1 MGRLARPTV
10 LPGVCMDQ
18 PLRVLV
24 SAGASGIGASIVER
38 FRADGARVS
47 ICDRDEAAVQVATSI
62 DPGLHAV
69 VGDVAD
75 AGDTERWVGEVVDR
89 WGGVDVLVNNAGI
102 AGPTALVEDIDPE
115 AWRECL
121 SVNIDSHFLLARLVT
136 PHLKRQRSGAI
147 VAISS
152 TAGLFGY
159 GMRTPYAAA
168 KWAVIGL
175 TKSLAVE
182 LGPFGIRANVVAP
195 GSVEGPRM
203 GRVIAAEAAQ
213 RGVSADLVQREYVAS
228 QSIPR
233 FVRPA
238 EIAEMCAFL
247 ASSRASMVNG
257 QVIAV
262 DGHTETFHIS
272 SGDGVGDFR

>member
-1 MGRLARPTV
+1 ME
-10 LPGVCMDQ
+10 Q

-24 SAGASGIGASIVER
+24 SAGATGIGASVVER

-47 ICDRDEAAVQVATSI
+47 ICDRDESAVRDATRR
-62 DPGLHAV
+62 DPDLHAV

-75 AGDTERWVGEVVDR
+75 AGDTERWVGEVVNR

-102 AGPTALVEDIDPE
+102 AGPTARAEDIAPA

-121 SVNIDSHFLLARLVT
+121 AVNLESHFLIARLVI
-136 PHLKRQRSGAI
+136 PLMKRQKSGAI

-152 TAGLFGY
+152 TAGLYGY
-159 GMRTPYAAA
+159 GMRTPYAAS
-168 KWAVIGL
+168 KWAVIGF

-182 LGPFGIRANVVAP
+182 LGPFGVRANVVAP

-203 GRVIAAEAAQ
+203 GRVIDAEAAQ
-213 RGVSADLVQREYVAS
+213 RGVAAHVVEREYAEG

-233 FVRPA
+233 FVKPS
-238 EIAEMCAFL
+238 EIADVCAFL
-247 ASSRASMVNG
+247 ASPQASMVNG

-272 SGDGVGDFR
+272 AR

>member
-1 MGRLARPTV
+1 ME
-10 LPGVCMDQ
+10 Q

-24 SAGASGIGASIVER
+24 SAGASGIGASIAAR
-38 FRADGARVS
+38 FLADGARVS
-47 ICDRDEAAVQVATSI
+47 ICDRDETAVRSATRN
-62 DPGLHAV
+62 DPPLHAV
-69 VGDVAD
+69 VADVAE
-75 AGDTERWVGEVVDR
+75 AGDLERWVGEVVDL

-102 AGPTALVEDIDPE
+102 AGPTALVEEIDPG
-115 AWRECL
+115 AWRDCQA
-121 SVNIDSHFLLARLVT
+121 VNIDSHFLLARLVV

-152 TAGLFGY
+152 TAGLYGY

-168 KWAVIGL
+168 KWAVIGF

-203 GRVIAAEAAQ
+203 DRVIEAEAAQ
-213 RGVSADLVQREYVAS
+213 RGVSVDVVRREYTEG

-233 FVRPA
+233 FVEPS
-238 EIAEMCAFL
+238 EIADVCAFL
-247 ASSRASMVNG
+247 ASPQASMVNG

-262 DGHTETFHIS
+262 DGHTETFHIDS
-272 SGDGVGDFR
+272 R

>member
-1 MGRLARPTV
+1 MH
-10 LPGVCMDQ
+10 Q

-24 SAGASGIGASIVER
+24 SAGAAGIGAAVADR

-47 ICDRDEAAVQVATSI
+47 ICDRDEAAVRTAAQQDA
-62 DPGLHAV
+62 DRHCV

-75 AGDTERWVGEVVDR
+75 AGDTGRWVDEVVDL
-89 WGGVDVLVNNAGI
+89 WGGVDVLVNNAGV
-102 AGPTALVEDIDPE
+102 AGPTALVEDIDPA

-121 SVNIDSHFLLARLVT
+121 AVTLDSHFLLARLVV
-136 PHLKRQRSGAI
+136 PLMKQQGSGSI
-147 VAISS
+147 VSVSS

-168 KWAVIGL
+168 KWAVIGF

-182 LGPFGIRANVVAP
+182 LGPFGVRANAVAP

-203 GRVIAAEAAQ
+203 GRVIEAEAAQ
-213 RGVSADLVQREYVAS
+213 RGVTAEVVEREYVAA

-233 FVRPA
+233 FVRA
-238 EIAEMCAFL
+238 SEIADVCAFL
-247 ASSRASMVNG
+247 ASPQAAMVNG

-262 DGHTETFHIS
+262 DGHTETFHIGS
-272 SGDGVGDFR
+272 D

>member
-1 MGRLARPTV
+1 
-10 LPGVCMDQ
+10 MDQ

-24 SAGASGIGASIVER
+24 SAGASGIGASIAER
-38 FRADGARVS
+38 FLADGAKVS
-47 ICDRDEAAVQVATSI
+47 ICDCDEAAVRIATRTQ
-62 DPGLHAV
+62 PAVHAV

-75 AGDTERWVGEVVDR
+75 AGDTERWVEEVVDL
-89 WGGVDVLVNNAGI
+89 WGGIDVLVNNAGV
-102 AGPTALVEDIDPE
+102 AGPTRLVEDIDPG
-115 AWRECL
+115 AWRDCL
-121 SVNIDSHFLLARLVT
+121 AVTLDSPFLMARLVI
-136 PHLKRQRSGAI
+136 PHLKQQRSGSI

-152 TAGLFGY
+152 TAGLYGY

-168 KWAVIGL
+168 KWAVNGF

-203 GRVIAAEAAQ
+203 GRVIEAEAAQ
-213 RGVSADLVQREYVAS
+213 RGVSADVVEREYAEG

-233 FVRPA
+233 FVKPT
-238 EIAEMCAFL
+238 EIADVVAFL
-247 ASSRASMVNG
+247 ASPQAAMVNG

-272 SGDGVGDFR
+272 TR

>member
-1 MGRLARPTV
+1 
-10 LPGVCMDQ
+10 MDQ

-24 SAGASGIGASIVER
+24 SAGASGIGAAIAAR
-38 FRADGARVS
+38 FAADGCQVS
-47 ICDRDEAAVQVATSI
+47 ICDRDAAAVRSATRK
-62 DPGLHAV
+62 DPALYAV

-75 AGDTERWVGEVVDR
+75 VADTERWVDDVVDR

-102 AGPTALVEDIDPE
+102 AGPTALVEEIDPD

-121 SVNIDSHFLLARLVT
+121 AVTLDSHFLLARLVV
-136 PHLKRQRSGAI
+136 PHMKRQQSGAI
-147 VAISS
+147 VSISS
-152 TAGLFGY
+152 TAGLYGY
-159 GMRTPYAAA
+159 GMRSQYAAA
-168 KWAVIGL
+168 KWAVIGF

-203 GRVIAAEAAQ
+203 GRVIEAEAAQ
-213 RGVSADLVQREYVAS
+213 RGISADAVQREYVQS

-233 FVRPA
+233 FVRPS
-238 EIAEMCAFL
+238 EIADMCAFL
-247 ASSRASMVNG
+247 ASPGASMVNG

-262 DGHTETFHIS
+262 DGNTETFHIAAH
-272 SGDGVGDFR
+272 